1 MKLEYIVKEK
11 DNNMFV
17 KDIIKRRLK
26 VSSRLYK
33 DILKDIMVNNVFS
46 FATNRVKVGDAVT
59 VNLDNA
65 YDYENIYNKF
75 NVWEYDLDITYED
88 EYVLCINKEA
98 GIPCHPSAMHQEKTV
113 YNAVINYYIKQ
124 NRKVPIHFVN
134 RLDKDT
140 TGVVIIA
147 KHKYI
152 QEMLISQMKDGT
164 FNKKYIAIVYGK
176 MEEKDGIIEKNIKR
190 KEGSIIL
197 REVTDDEDGEYAKTG
212 YKVIEYNEEKNYTV
226 VEVKLYTGRT
236 HQIRV
241 HFSSIG
247 HPLLGDELYIK
258 ESDIKINNPYEYIN
272 RQALHA
278 YEVSFNNINGNNVCI
293 KAGLPMDIDNLL
305 NKNIK
310 EEK

>member
-33 DILKDIMVNNVFS
+33 DVIKDIKVNNVFS

-65 YDYENIYNKF
+65 YDYENMYNKF
-75 NVWEYDLDITYED
+75 NVWEHDLDIIYED
-88 EYVLCINKEA
+88 EYVLCVNKEA
-98 GIPCHPSAMHQEKTV
+98 GIPCHPSAMHQEETV

-124 NRKVPIHFVN
+124 NIKVPIHFVN

-152 QEMLISQMKDGT
+152 QEMLVSQMKEGI
-164 FNKKYIAIVYGK
+164 FNKKYIAVVYGK
-176 MEEKDGIIEKNIKR
+176 IEEKEGIIEKNIKR
-190 KEGSIIL
+190 KDGSIIL
-197 REVTDDEDGEYAKTG
+197 REISDKEGEYAKTG
-212 YKVIEYNEEKNYTV
+212 YKVLEYNKEKNYTV
-226 VEVKLYTGRT
+226 LEVKLYTGRT

-241 HFSSIG
+241 HFSSIC

-258 ESDIKINNPYEYIN
+258 ESNTKIDNPYQHIN

-278 YEVSFNNINGNNVCI
+278 YEIKFNDINGNEICV
-293 KAGLPMDIDNLL
+293 KAKLPEDIANLL
-305 NKNIK
+305 KNTK
-310 EEK
+310 L